1 MELETKILQILSEE
15 KDKFFPKWVKE
26 KDLEKVK
33 IENVIAYLKG
43 GELKA
48 FIKLEPWENNV
59 VELDWVWIHPDDRN
73 SKEVGRFIFEVFKKL
88 SQRYVLESTF
98 FEYVKTPVIKLSTVS
113 EKRYITAF
121 RFPEIGEKEIPP
133 GIKHNGLYA
142 IISGDFGYAKEV
154 YELYFTY
161 GIDFIIVDLP
171 FKPFRDYM
179 PYYSVVLDP
188 KIIDQKW
195 QKFKKYPFK
204 GEIKT
209 LNLSVPF

>member
-1 MELETKILQILSEE
+1 MDLKSKILEVLRKERN
-15 KDKFFPKWVKE
+15 KFFPKWVKE
-26 KDLEKVK
+26 EDLKRVR
-33 IENVIAYLKG
+33 IENIIAYVKDND
-43 GELKA
+43 LKA
-48 FIKLEPWENNV
+48 FIKLEPWEKNV
-59 VELDWVWIHPDDRN
+59 VELDWVWIKEGERN
-73 SKEVGRFIFEVFKKL
+73 KETAKFVFETLRKL
-88 SQRYVLESTF
+88 SERYILEATF
-98 FEYVKTPVIKLSTVS
+98 FEYAKSSLVKLGSIT

-121 RFPEIGEKEIPP
+121 RFPEIGEKEIPA

-154 YELYFTY
+154 YELYFTC
-161 GIDFIIVDLP
+161 GIDFLVVDLP

-195 QKFKKYPFK
+195 QKFKKYPLR

-209 LNLSVPF
+209 LGLSIPL

>member
-1 MELETKILQILSEE
+1 MELKSKILEVLRKE

-26 KDLEKVK
+26 EDLKKVR
-33 IENVIAYLKG
+33 IENVIAYVKDND
-43 GELKA
+43 LKA
-48 FIKLEPWENNV
+48 FIKLEPWEENV
-59 VELDWVWIHPDDRN
+59 VELDWVWIKEGERN
-73 SKEVGRFIFEVFKKL
+73 KETAKFVFETLRKL
-88 SQRYVLESTF
+88 SKRYILEATF
-98 FEYVKTPVIKLSTVS
+98 FEYAKSSLVKLGSIT

-121 RFPEIGEKEIPP
+121 RFPEIGEKEIPA

-142 IISGDFGYAKEV
+142 IISGDFGYAKKI

-161 GIDFIIVDLP
+161 GIDFLVVDLP
-171 FKPFRDYM
+171 FKPFRDHM

-195 QKFKKYPFK
+195 QKFKKYPLR

-209 LNLSVPF
+209 LGLSIPL